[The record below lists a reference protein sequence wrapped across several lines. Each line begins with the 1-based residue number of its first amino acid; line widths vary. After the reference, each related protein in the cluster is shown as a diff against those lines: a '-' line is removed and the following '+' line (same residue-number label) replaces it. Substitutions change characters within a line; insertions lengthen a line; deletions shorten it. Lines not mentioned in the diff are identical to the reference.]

1 LTFYML
7 NYFHLHGTKPQNLMM
22 KRAADVN
29 LSHNKKEIKS
39 PRSSQVK
46 SPGNKALDGNSKL
59 RTTKDGGG
67 GQTAAIVSP
76 AKSFVDAKS
85 SLLSQSNVAGVHD
98 SRINDSKTNI
108 IVIDAPKKRK
118 SLC

>member
-1 LTFYML
+1 M
-7 NYFHLHGTKPQNLMM
+7 
-22 KRAADVN
+22 
-29 LSHNKKEIKS
+29 
-39 PRSSQVK
+39 K

-67 GQTAAIVSP
+67 GRTAAIVSL

-85 SLLSQSNVAGVHD
+85 SSSLQLNVAGVHD
-98 SRINDSKTNI
+98 SHVNDSKTKI

-118 SLC
+118 KLLLIPPSH